1 MCSDE
6 DDEEDEEHSSDEDG
20 SDDSSS
26 INLKY
31 QQVTQV
37 SYEVAEGTAI
47 SWEGGWGVEGMKKG
61 SV

>member
-6 DDEEDEEHSSDEDG
+6 EEEEDEEEHSSEEEG

-37 SYEVAEGTAI
+37 SQWVWDVTNYETC
-47 SWEGGWGVEGMKKG
+47 S
-61 SV
+61 

>member
-6 DDEEDEEHSSDEDG
+6 EEEDEEEHSSDEDG

-37 SYEVAEGTAI
+37 SFYSNVVGANF
-47 SWEGGWGVEGMKKG
+47 
-61 SV
+61 